1 MEERKRNLLKR
12 LESFFKE
19 DEDIEE
25 ASLFSAEE
33 LEIPVDMLR
42 VLVTGYGP
50 QLIDILAEYS
60 FLPLPGEADEVWYFS
75 SVLTIE
81 TDIPREKAAA
91 LSNAIARLNF
101 FMPYG
106 GFCLSPEGDML
117 TYKSVTALRSDEQD
131 DTLYKD
137 IELSADTALLVP
149 ENFTDSLLR
158 ILDGRLSL
166 SEFIEICEVEGRSVE
181 CRKLPGEGDNDLL
194 AVFGPLFAA
203 KVFFRDASAE
213 EPVAIYQRDIDR
225 AVGGCLRGVDDRA
238 RIR

>member
-1 MEERKRNLLKR
+1 MARSAFDTDIIKFVCIIRFSRKGGKDDMEERKRNLLKR

-149 ENFTDSLLR
+149 ENYTDSLLR

-166 SEFIEICEVEGRSVE
+166 SEFIEM
-181 CRKLPGEGDNDLL
+181 LPE
-194 AVFGPLFAA
+194 
-203 KVFFRDASAE
+203 
-213 EPVAIYQRDIDR
+213 
-225 AVGGCLRGVDDRA
+225 
-238 RIR
+238 